1 MKRLVMTSFRRD
13 SGCTIKEGTA
23 VLQDASSYF
32 GKDRSGDKEKIVEI
46 KISLRFFILLEKTI
60 HSEGLKL
67 KKSRQ
72 EQCALSMRYR

>member
-1 MKRLVMTSFRRD
+1 MTSFRRD
-13 SGCTIKEGTA
+13 SGCTIKEGPA

-32 GKDRSGDKEKIVEI
+32 GNGRNGDKEKIVEI
-46 KISLRFFILLEKTI
+46 KISLRFFILLEKKTI

-72 EQCALSMRYR
+72 ELCALSMRYR